1 MAIEKVEFSFPEP
14 EETFKIEVEGNSAEF
29 MDEQPEIVVEKKQVR
44 EEPEMEIEVVDDTPE
59 EDRGRK
65 PGDPPPEVT
74 DDELEGYSKSVR
86 ARIGHISRG
95 YHDER
100 RAKEA
105 ALREREE
112 AVRVAQ
118 SLIEENRRLKG
129 GTDQANSLLLA
140 EAKRTA
146 EHELANAKRLYKDA
160 YESGDPDRVVEAQ
173 EKLTEAKLK
182 TDKLANLRPR
192 PLQAPEN
199 EVKPQPQPAPVV
211 PRDERAAKWQGDNP
225 WFGSDDEMTAFALGL
240 HQKLV
245 KSGVDPTSDDYYV
258 KINSRMRKVFP
269 EQFGEQVEE
278 DDQPKA
284 KAQARANVVAPATRS
299 TAPKKIVL
307 TQSQVSIAKRLGV
320 SLEDYAKQVALEMR
334 KQNG

>member
-1 MAIEKVEFSFPEP
+1 MDKTAFQLPEP
-14 EETFKIEVEGNSAEF
+14 GDDDASDDLAVEV
-29 MDEQPEIVVEKKQVR
+29 VVEDSA
-44 EEPEMEIEVVDDTPE
+44 PEIEVVDDTPE
-59 EDRGRK
+59 KDRGRK
-65 PGDPPPEVT
+65 PAEPPEEVT
-74 DDELEGYSKSVR
+74 DDELGSYSEKVKK
-86 ARIGHISRG
+86 RIQHFSRG

-118 SLIEENRRLKG
+118 QLIEENKRLKG
-129 GTDQANSLLLA
+129 GSDQAHSMLL
-140 EAKRTA
+140 EQAKKTA
-146 EHELANAKRLYKDA
+146 EHELIAAKRAYKEA
-160 YESGDPDRVVEAQ
+160 YEAGDPDRVVDAQ

-182 TDKLANLRPR
+182 ADRLANMQPR
-192 PLQAPEN
+192 PTPSLQAPES
-199 EVKPQPQPAPVV
+199 VVQPAPEQ
-211 PRDERAAKWQGDNP
+211 PIARDERAAKWQNDNP

-245 KSGVDPTSDDYYV
+245 KSGVSPTSDQYYET
-258 KINSRMRKVFP
+258 INSRMRKVFP
-269 EQFGEQVEE
+269 EQFGDDIE
-278 DDQPKA
+278 DEQPKA
-284 KAQARANVVAPATRS
+284 KPQARSNVVAPATRS

-307 TQSQVSIAKRLGV
+307 TQSQVAIAKRLGV

>member
-1 MAIEKVEFSFPEP
+1 MAMETLEFRLPEPDAPEEEVAVEF
-14 EETFKIEVEGNSAEF
+14 EVEGSK
-29 MDEQPEIVVEKKQVR
+29 P
-44 EEPEMEIEVVDDTPE
+44 EIEVVDDTPE
-59 EDRGRK
+59 QDRGRR
-65 PGDPPPEVT
+65 PGEPPPEVT
-74 DDELEGYSKSVR
+74 DEELEGYSKSVR

-100 RAKEA
+100 RAKES

-118 SLIEENRRLKG
+118 QLIEENKRLKG

-140 EAKRTA
+140 EAKKTA
-146 EHELANAKRLYKDA
+146 EHELLTAKRLYKEA
-160 YESGDPDRVVEAQ
+160 YEAGDPDRVVDAQ
-173 EKLTEAKLK
+173 EKLTEAKMK
-182 TDKLANLRPR
+182 AERLANLRPR

-199 EVKPQPQPAPVV
+199 AVQQQPVAPAPVA
-211 PRDERAAKWQGDNP
+211 RDERAAKWQGDNP

-245 KSGVDPTSDDYYV
+245 KSGVNPTSDDYYAT
-258 KINSRMRKVFP
+258 INARMRKVFP
-269 EQFGEQVEE
+269 EQFGEHMEE
-278 DDQPKA
+278 DEQPKA
-284 KAQARANVVAPATRS
+284 KQQARSNVVAPATRS

>member
-1 MAIEKVEFSFPEP
+1 MDKVPFQVPDGSADTPTDDAVVF
-14 EETFKIEVEGNSAEF
+14 EVEG
-29 MDEQPEIVVEKKQVR
+29 DDKP
-44 EEPEMEIEVVDDTPE
+44 EIEVVDDTPE
-59 EDRGRK
+59 PDRGRK
-65 PGDPPPEVT
+65 PGDPPAEVT
-74 DDELEGYSKSVR
+74 DEELEGYSKSVR

-118 SLIEENRRLKG
+118 QLLEENKRLKG
-129 GTDQANSLLLA
+129 GSDQANALLLA
-140 EAKRTA
+140 EAKKTA
-146 EHELANAKRLYKDA
+146 EHELATAKRLYKEA
-160 YESGDPDRVVEAQ
+160 YEAGDPDRVVDAQ
-173 EKLTEAKLK
+173 EKLTEAKLR

-192 PLQAPEN
+192 PLQAPE
-199 EVKPQPQPAPVV
+199 VDVQTQQPAPVA
-211 PRDERAAKWQGDNP
+211 RDERAAKWQADNK

-245 KSGVDPTSDDYYV
+245 KSGVNPTSDEYYES
-258 KINSRMRKVFP
+258 INSRMRKVFP
-269 EQFGEQVEE
+269 ENFDGEQVEE
-278 DDQPKA
+278 EPTPKA
-284 KAQARANVVAPATRS
+284 KLQARSNVVAPATRS

-307 TQSQVSIAKRLGV
+307 TQSQVAIAKRLGV
-320 SLEDYAKQVALEMR
+320 PLEDYAKQVAFEMR

>member
-1 MAIEKVEFSFPEP
+1 MDKHEFQLPDPDATGGETAVEF
-14 EETFKIEVEGNSAEF
+14 EVEN
-29 MDEQPEIVVEKKQVR
+29 DTP
-44 EEPEMEIEVVDDTPE
+44 EIEVVDDTPAA
-59 EDRGRK
+59 DRNK
-65 PGDPPPEVT
+65 QPAPPPSEVT
-74 DDELEGYSKSVR
+74 DDELEGYSEKVR
-86 ARIGHISRG
+86 GRIKHLSRG

-100 RAKEA
+100 RSKEA

-112 AVRVAQ
+112 AVRLAQ
-118 SLIEENRRLKG
+118 QLIEENKRLKG

-140 EAKRTA
+140 EAKKTA
-146 EHELANAKRLYKDA
+146 EHELAAARRAYKEA
-160 YESGDPDRVVEAQ
+160 YEAGDPDRVVDAQ

-182 TDKLANLRPR
+182 AERLASMRPR
-192 PLQAPEN
+192 PQPALQAPET
-199 EVKPQPQPAPVV
+199 VVQTQQAAPVA
-211 PRDERAAKWQGDNP
+211 RDERAAKWKEENS

-245 KSGVDPTSDDYYV
+245 KSGMNPTSDEYYES
-258 KINSRMRKVFP
+258 INSRMRKVFP
-269 EQFGEQVEE
+269 EQFGEADLE
-278 DDQPKA
+278 DEQPKA
-284 KAQARANVVAPATRS
+284 KPQARSNVVAPATRS